1 MINVTK
7 RSKEK
12 LLKKMDKEMDNSDF
26 ERVIKLAN
34 EIIKLDSTESEAYI
48 SKFIS
53 LMKINKEADASHLF
67 EDILNNL
74 STTKDIGDVEECLL
88 SMKEYDKANELYK
101 KVYELDPGFYDFLE
115 NTLINYID
123 FGTSIEFLNHL
134 DKNTP
139 RWEDLY
145 FLKAVILSG
154 SENYEE
160 TIDVCDEILKD
171 FPNHEN
177 AYSKKTFCLIALD
190 RDEEFK
196 EITEYRIKNN
206 IRPNWALVDKG
217 GYYLKKGDY
226 DKAISIVDE
235 VLEDKP
241 KFGYALF
248 SRANFM
254 CIENKDLNEA
264 LDYLNKSLEGEVDER
279 YHTVA
284 LGLKYN
290 ILEKLGR
297 KDEANKAL
305 EEYNSATMSNVM

>member
-1 MINVTK
+1 MSK

-12 LLKKMDKEMDNSDF
+12 LLKKMDKEMDNSNF
-26 ERVIKLAN
+26 ERVMKLTN
-34 EIIKLDSTESEAYI
+34 EIIKLDPTESEAYI
-48 SKFIS
+48 CKFIS
-53 LMKINKEADASHLF
+53 LVKLGKETEASDLF

-88 SMKEYDKANELYK
+88 SLKEYDKATALYK
-101 KVYELDPGFYDFLE
+101 KIYELDPDFYDFLE
-115 NTLINYID
+115 NALINYIQFD
-123 FGTSIEFLNHL
+123 TSIEFLNHIN
-134 DKNTP
+134 KNVP

-145 FLKAVILSG
+145 FLKAVLLSG
-154 SENYEE
+154 SEKYEE

-177 AYSKKTFCLIALD
+177 AHSKKTFCLSALD

-196 EITEYRIKNN
+196 ELIEYRIKNN

-226 DKAISIVDE
+226 DKAIAIVDE
-235 VLEDKP
+235 VLEKNP

-254 CIENKDLNEA
+254 CIENKDLDEA
-264 LDYLNKSLEGEVDER
+264 LDYLNKSLEGEVDPR
-279 YHTVA
+279 YYTVA

-290 ILEKLGR
+290 ILDQLGR
-297 KDEANKAL
+297 EEEAEKAL
-305 EEYNSATMSNVM
+305 EEYTSATMGNIM